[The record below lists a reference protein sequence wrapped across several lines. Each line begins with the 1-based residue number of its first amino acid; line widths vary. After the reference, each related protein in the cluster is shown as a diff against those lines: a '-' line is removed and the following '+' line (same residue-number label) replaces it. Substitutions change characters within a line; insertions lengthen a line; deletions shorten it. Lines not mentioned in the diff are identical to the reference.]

1 MDPKTISKDNCQN
14 LRVIIVDDSI
24 MMRNILMS
32 YLRDYG
38 IKEIKYA
45 QDGESAL
52 REISEARGLGMLFD
66 IVFLDWN
73 MPGATGYDVLTKCR
87 GDKSND
93 NTAIVMVTAENK
105 QRNVLEAIKAGA
117 TAYMIKPI
125 SKTELDSKFPQV
137 LNWIT
142 KNSR

>member
-1 MDPKTISKDNCQN
+1 MEPNIASNPACEK

-38 IKEIKYA
+38 IKDIKYA
-45 QDGESAL
+45 ADGESAL
-52 REISEARGLGMLFD
+52 SEIASARSIGLPFN

-73 MPGATGYDVLTKCR
+73 MPGATGYDVLTNCR
-87 GDKSND
+87 SDKSND

-125 SKTELDSKFPQV
+125 SKTELDSKFPQI
-137 LNWIT
+137 LTWLS
-142 KNSR
+142 KAR

>member
-1 MDPKTISKDNCQN
+1 MQPITIPKEKCES

-45 QDGESAL
+45 QDGESTL
-52 REISEARGLGMLFD
+52 REISESRSLGMPFD
-66 IVFLDWN
+66 VVFLDWN
-73 MPGATGYDVLTKCR
+73 MPGATGYDVLSQCR
-87 GDKSND
+87 SDKAND
-93 NTAIVMVTAENK
+93 NMAIIMVTAENK
-105 QRNVLEAIKAGA
+105 QRSVLEAIKAGA
-117 TAYMIKPI
+117 TAYMIKPV

-137 LNWIT
+137 LKWLD
-142 KNSR
+142 KK

>member
-1 MDPKTISKDNCQN
+1 MEPNNISKEHCEN

-32 YLRDYG
+32 YIHDYG

-45 QDGESAL
+45 ADGASAL
-52 REISEARGLGMLFD
+52 REISESRALGMPFD

-73 MPGATGYDVLTKCR
+73 MPGATGYDVLTQCR
-87 GDKSND
+87 ANNLND

-125 SKTELDSKFPQV
+125 SKTELDSKFPQI
-137 LNWIT
+137 LTWL
-142 KNSR
+142 KKKK

>member
-1 MDPKTISKDNCQN
+1 MDANNPLAEQCEK

-24 MMRNILMS
+24 MMRNILMG
-32 YLRDYG
+32 YIHDYG

-45 QDGESAL
+45 ADGEAAL
-52 REISEARGLGMLFD
+52 REISESRALGMPFD

-73 MPGATGYDVLTKCR
+73 MPGLTGYDVLTKCR
-87 GDKSND
+87 ADKTND
-93 NTAIVMVTAENK
+93 NTAIIMVTAENK

-125 SKTELDSKFPQV
+125 SKTELDSKFPQI
-137 LNWIT
+137 LNWLRKT
-142 KNSR
+142 K

>member
-1 MDPKTISKDNCQN
+1 MEPNNQPNIECEK
-14 LRVIIVDDSI
+14 LRVILVDDSI

-45 QDGESAL
+45 ADGESAI
-52 REISEARGLGMLFD
+52 REISEARGIGMPFD

-73 MPGATGYDVLTKCR
+73 MPGATGYDVLTTCR
-87 GDKSND
+87 GDKAND
-93 NTAIVMVTAENK
+93 NLAIVMVTAENK

-125 SKTELDSKFPQV
+125 SKTELDSKFPQI
-137 LNWIT
+137 LNWL
-142 KNSR
+142 SRSK